1 MGDQSELVA
10 STLDGREYNGIDAD
24 DAWVE
29 VGSTYAVFCC
39 CCKACEA
46 SMLLSGMENGDAYAC
61 VKCESMLCCCA
72 VGIVHD
78 GKDIKGWN
86 GVMDSD
92 HVSDR
97 CLLSEAPG

>member
-1 MGDQSELVA
+1 
-10 STLDGREYNGIDAD
+10 
-24 DAWVE
+24 
-29 VGSTYAVFCC
+29 
-39 CCKACEA
+39 
-46 SMLLSGMENGDAYAC
+46 MENGDAYAC

-97 CLLSEAPG
+97 GLLSEAPG